1 LPKHNKRNSRTPVD
15 SFVFSI
21 GGDLIDLIDGLLEWL
36 AWGMAET
43 AGVFQQTDN
52 GATNQGMNVPL
63 SQHNPV
69 SNPGQSTQN

>member
-1 LPKHNKRNSRTPVD
+1 
-15 SFVFSI
+15 VFSI

-52 GATNQGMNVPL
+52 GATNQA
-63 SQHNPV
+63 
-69 SNPGQSTQN
+69 